1 MNEQMDSNKKKFT
14 AEKQE
19 IVIDLISEGKTFAE
33 ACQVVG
39 ISRSLEWNTR
49 QENDIYAE
57 RIETAKELRIQS
69 VEGKLYDLCKEGNIT
84 AIIFFL
90 KCNRPSK
97 YAISMHQPSD
107 ERERFQVTSIE
118 MI

>member
-1 MNEQMDSNKKKFT
+1 MDEKTAIKKKDT
-14 AEKQE
+14 AEKQN
-19 IVIDLISEGKTFAE
+19 IVIDLISEGNTFAE
-33 ACQVVG
+33 ACRLVG

-49 QENDIYAE
+49 QESNIYAE
-57 RIETAKELRIQS
+57 KIETAKELRIQS
-69 VEGKLYDLCKEGNIT
+69 VEGKLYDLCMEGNIT

-97 YAISMHQPSD
+97 YAIGLTQPTD
-107 ERERFQVTSIE
+107 ERIRFQVTEIE

>member
-1 MNEQMDSNKKKFT
+1 MDEKTAIKKKYT
-14 AEKQE
+14 AEKQN

-33 ACQVVG
+33 ATQKVG
-39 ISRSLEWNTR
+39 ISRSLEWCER
-49 QENDIYAE
+49 KANDVYAE
-57 RIETAKELRIQS
+57 KIETAKELRIQS
-69 VEGKLYDLCKEGNIT
+69 VEGKLYDLCMEGNIT

-97 YAISMHQPSD
+97 YAIGMTQPID
-107 ERERFQVTSIE
+107 ERIRFQVSEIE

>member
-1 MNEQMDSNKKKFT
+1 MDEKTAIKKKYT
-14 AEKQE
+14 AEKQN

-33 ACQVVG
+33 ACQEVG
-39 ISRSLEWNTR
+39 ISRSLEWCER
-49 QENDIYAE
+49 KANDVYAE

-69 VEGKLYDLCKEGNIT
+69 VEGKLYDLCMEGNIT

-97 YAISMHQPSD
+97 YAIGLTQPTD
-107 ERERFQVTSIE
+107 ERIRFQVSEIE

>member
-1 MNEQMDSNKKKFT
+1 MDEKTAIKKKYT
-14 AEKQE
+14 AEKQN

-33 ACQVVG
+33 ATQKVG
-39 ISRSLEWNTR
+39 ISRSLEWCER
-49 QENDIYAE
+49 KANDVYAE
-57 RIETAKELRIQS
+57 KIETAKELRIQS

-107 ERERFQVTSIE
+107 ERERYQVSVIE